1 MRRFSLLTL
10 PVLAILFASSPAFAF
25 GTGGGACGGDCRSC
39 HSLND
44 NEAQQ
49 LVSALNPAI
58 KVLSVEK
65 SAIGGLW
72 EIKCEFRGQKGL
84 LYVDYEKKHIVQ
96 GSIIDIATKRNITSD
111 EDEKL
116 NTVYTNPSKIP
127 LQDALVLGNPK
138 ARLKVIVFDDPV

>member
-1 MRRFSLLTL
+1 M
-10 PVLAILFASSPAFAF
+10 
-25 GTGGGACGGDCRSC
+25 
-39 HSLND
+39 
-44 NEAQQ
+44 
-49 LVSALNPAI
+49 SALNPAI